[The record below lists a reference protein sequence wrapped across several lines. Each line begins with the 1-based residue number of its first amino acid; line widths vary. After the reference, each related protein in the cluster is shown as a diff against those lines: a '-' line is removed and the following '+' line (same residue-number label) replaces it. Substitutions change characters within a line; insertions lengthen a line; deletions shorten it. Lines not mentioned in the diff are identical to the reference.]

1 MEKQNMKAWLYLLPA
16 FLFLGAFMIYPLI
29 DVFVYSFEEGY
40 NSASQTFYG
49 IGMYNYSYVL
59 HDPYFLQALKN
70 TFILV
75 IITVPVS
82 TGLALLISAALSSIK
97 PLRDLFQTIFFLP
110 YVTNT
115 LAVGLVFMILFKKT
129 PYSDGLINLLIQFFG
144 GSSVDFCAIIN
155 ARSGHCQEDC
165 KFCAQS
171 GWYRT
176 GAKVYRLL
184 PEEQI
189 IEAAKKA
196 TDAAKKAKAAGAVR
210 FSIVTGGRNQ
220 DNPNEFEEIIA
231 IVKRIRK
238 EVGIEVCCSLG
249 LISSAQ
255 ALRLK
260 EAGITRIHCNIET
273 SPSYFPEICT
283 THTMEDKEDIIS
295 TAQKAGI
302 RVCSGGIIG
311 LGESLDQRVEMA
323 FKLKEMHIDSVPLN
337 ILNPV
342 KGTPFY
348 DNKRPSALEILR
360 TFAMFRFVLPK
371 ALIRTAGGREV
382 NLRSLQAHAL
392 SGGLNGIMVGGYL
405 TTGGRDPK
413 EDLVM
418 TADLGRSRTSPQ
430 L

>member
-1 MEKQNMKAWLYLLPA
+1 M
-16 FLFLGAFMIYPLI
+16 
-29 DVFVYSFEEGY
+29 
-40 NSASQTFYG
+40 
-49 IGMYNYSYVL
+49 
-59 HDPYFLQALKN
+59 
-70 TFILV
+70 
-75 IITVPVS
+75 
-82 TGLALLISAALSSIK
+82 
-97 PLRDLFQTIFFLP
+97 
-110 YVTNT
+110 
-115 LAVGLVFMILFKKT
+115 
-129 PYSDGLINLLIQFFG
+129 
-144 GSSVDFCAIIN
+144 
-155 ARSGHCQEDC
+155 
-165 KFCAQS
+165 
-171 GWYRT
+171 
-176 GAKVYRLL
+176 
-184 PEEQI
+184 
-189 IEAAKKA
+189 
-196 TDAAKKAKAAGAVR
+196 
-210 FSIVTGGRNQ
+210 
-220 DNPNEFEEIIA
+220 
-231 IVKRIRK
+231 KRIRK

-249 LISSAQ
+249 LISSEQ

-405 TTGGRDPK
+405 TTSGRDPK

>member
-1 MEKQNMKAWLYLLPA
+1 M
-16 FLFLGAFMIYPLI
+16 
-29 DVFVYSFEEGY
+29 
-40 NSASQTFYG
+40 
-49 IGMYNYSYVL
+49 
-59 HDPYFLQALKN
+59 
-70 TFILV
+70 
-75 IITVPVS
+75 
-82 TGLALLISAALSSIK
+82 
-97 PLRDLFQTIFFLP
+97 
-110 YVTNT
+110 
-115 LAVGLVFMILFKKT
+115 
-129 PYSDGLINLLIQFFG
+129 
-144 GSSVDFCAIIN
+144 DFCAIIN

-196 TDAAKKAKAAGAVR
+196 KAAGAVR
-210 FSIVTGGRNQ
+210 FSIVTSGRNQ
-220 DNPNEFEEIIA
+220 DNPNEFEEIIE

-342 KGTPFY
+342 KGTPFMII
-348 DNKRPSALEILR
+348 NVHPLWKSSALLPCSAL
-360 TFAMFRFVLPK
+360 FFRKPSSV
-371 ALIRTAGGREV
+371 R
-382 NLRSLQAHAL
+382 QAVVK
-392 SGGLNGIMVGGYL
+392 SI
-405 TTGGRDPK
+405 
-413 EDLVM
+413 
-418 TADLGRSRTSPQ
+418 
-430 L
+430 

>member
-1 MEKQNMKAWLYLLPA
+1 MESACQEIIRLAEKVMDGGQITPEEAGRLIRTKDEDTMLL
-16 FLFLGAFMIYPLI
+16 
-29 DVFVYSFEEGY
+29 
-40 NSASQTFYG
+40 
-49 IGMYNYSYVL
+49 
-59 HDPYFLQALKN
+59 
-70 TFILV
+70 
-75 IITVPVS
+75 
-82 TGLALLISAALSSIK
+82 LAMADKIRQK
-97 PLRDLFQTIFFLP
+97 
-110 YVTNT
+110 
-115 LAVGLVFMILFKKT
+115 
-129 PYSDGLINLLIQFFG
+129 FG

-196 TDAAKKAKAAGAVR
+196 KAAGAVR
-210 FSIVTGGRNQ
+210 FSIVTSGRNQ

-249 LISSAQ
+249 LISSEQ

-323 FKLKEMHIDSVPLN
+323 FKL
-337 ILNPV
+337 
-342 KGTPFY
+342 
-348 DNKRPSALEILR
+348 
-360 TFAMFRFVLPK
+360 
-371 ALIRTAGGREV
+371 
-382 NLRSLQAHAL
+382 
-392 SGGLNGIMVGGYL
+392 
-405 TTGGRDPK
+405 
-413 EDLVM
+413 
-418 TADLGRSRTSPQ
+418 
-430 L
+430 

>member
-1 MEKQNMKAWLYLLPA
+1 MESACQEIIRLAEKVMDGGQITPEEAGRLIRTKDEDTMLL
-16 FLFLGAFMIYPLI
+16 
-29 DVFVYSFEEGY
+29 
-40 NSASQTFYG
+40 
-49 IGMYNYSYVL
+49 
-59 HDPYFLQALKN
+59 
-70 TFILV
+70 
-75 IITVPVS
+75 
-82 TGLALLISAALSSIK
+82 LAMADKIRQK
-97 PLRDLFQTIFFLP
+97 
-110 YVTNT
+110 
-115 LAVGLVFMILFKKT
+115 
-129 PYSDGLINLLIQFFG
+129 FG

-196 TDAAKKAKAAGAVR
+196 KAAGAVR
-210 FSIVTGGRNQ
+210 FSIVTSGRNQ

-249 LISSAQ
+249 LISSEQ

-260 EAGITRIHCNIET
+260 EAGITRMHCNIET
-273 SPSYFPEICT
+273 CT

>member
-1 MEKQNMKAWLYLLPA
+1 MESACQEIIRLAEKVMDGGQITPEEAGRLIRTKDADTMLL
-16 FLFLGAFMIYPLI
+16 
-29 DVFVYSFEEGY
+29 
-40 NSASQTFYG
+40 
-49 IGMYNYSYVL
+49 
-59 HDPYFLQALKN
+59 
-70 TFILV
+70 
-75 IITVPVS
+75 
-82 TGLALLISAALSSIK
+82 LAMADKIRQK
-97 PLRDLFQTIFFLP
+97 
-110 YVTNT
+110 
-115 LAVGLVFMILFKKT
+115 
-129 PYSDGLINLLIQFFG
+129 FG

-196 TDAAKKAKAAGAVR
+196 KAAGAVR
-210 FSIVTGGRNQ
+210 FSIVTSGRNQ

-249 LISSAQ
+249 LISSEQ